1 MTTDQPP
8 TGVDASVP
16 AMIDRPTPETD
27 AVERGLA
34 DNPRRDPQLRLAI
47 HARYLER
54 QRDEAREIL
63 AATLKALPVGYLPSH
78 TPESIPERVADL
90 VARYAEADRQRDAY
104 AKTLRE
110 IDESGMIGNTIRNR
124 HPELAP

>member
-1 MTTDQPP
+1 M
-8 TGVDASVP
+8 S
-16 AMIDRPTPETD
+16 DRPTPETD

-47 HARYLER
+47 HARYMER

-104 AKTLRE
+104 AETMRETLAMDPCADNGD
-110 IDESGMIGNTIRNR
+110 ILNTIRNR
-124 HPELAP
+124 HPELSP